1 MIDRTEYA
9 TWAAEPKAR
18 VLKSIVLADL
28 LDASHIDSASASSM
42 SGAQWGLLAAAARV
56 RIPSRETR
64 QLVVMF
70 LRGREAARLQ
80 LNPTPGENRL

>member
-42 SGAQWGLLAAAARV
+42 SGAQWGLLATAARV
-56 RIPSRETR
+56 RVPSQRTR
-64 QLVVMF
+64 TLVVTF
-70 LRGREAARLQ
+70 LRRRESVRLQ
-80 LNPTPGENRL
+80 LQHEPEE